1 MSYQGCYKD
10 DVQSRDLV
18 HLVTLTDDNSPQRCR
33 NECSSFGYPYI
44 GLQVVITT
52 AHCPYIIDTTRI
64 VCGKVICNG
73 RVSVRPSV
81 CPVDRQRPRH
91 AANLLLTGYRST
103 SAGARAW
110 AAASV
115 NAVIRGGSTQNYF
128 AQFEIDWCLLVKES
142 RNVPF

>member
-64 VCGKVICNG
+64 VCGKLICNG

-81 CPVDRQRPRH
+81 CLSR
-91 AANLLLTGYRST
+91 RST
-103 SAGARAW
+103 
-110 AAASV
+110 AAATCSWFAAYRLSIDV
-115 NAVIRGGSTQNYF
+115 CGRQSLGCGQRQCRDPRRIDAELFRARLRSTGVF
-128 AQFEIDWCLLVKES
+128 
-142 RNVPF
+142 